1 MTPVVLDCSAVVPWF
16 FPEEGGDSSRR
27 LFAGLADGAVLGV
40 APTLLQ
46 VEFANVAWKKAR
58 QGLCSVRD
66 AAGQFDR
73 FLRLPIRYAGDA
85 VLVKGSLALALECG
99 ITVYDA
105 CYLWL
110 AVHGQMLLATGDD
123 RLCKAALDVGV
134 ELYQ

>member
-1 MTPVVLDCSAVVPWF
+1 VTPVVLDCSAVVPWF
-16 FPEEGGDSSRR
+16 LPEAGSEMSLR
-27 LFAGLADGAVLGV
+27 LFDGVADGSVLAV
-40 APTLLQ
+40 APALLQ

-58 QGLCSVRD
+58 QGLCSVPD

-85 VLVKGSLALALECG
+85 VLVKGSLALASECG

-110 AVHGQMLLATGDD
+110 AIHARALLATGDE
-123 RLCKAALDVGV
+123 RLRRAACGVGV
-134 ELYQ
+134 EIYR